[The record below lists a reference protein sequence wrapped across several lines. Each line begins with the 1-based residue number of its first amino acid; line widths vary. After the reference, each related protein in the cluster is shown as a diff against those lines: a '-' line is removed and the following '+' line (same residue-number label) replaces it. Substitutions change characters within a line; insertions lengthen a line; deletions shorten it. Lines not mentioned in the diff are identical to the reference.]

1 MSHLDRHYTYVR
13 CILLDRLNMDSVKD
27 QCSIISV
34 SVGPSWAA
42 ALGLE
47 GYGDPVGA
55 WWSGLLTLVLWPL
68 FTI

>member
-47 GYGDPVGA
+47 GYGDPEP
-55 WWSGLLTLVLWPL
+55 SLLTLVLWPL